1 MTENEAIR
9 EFQQNID
16 MPFGSNISR
25 EASELAIQALEEV
38 QKYREIGALEELQ
51 DMKSDYYETL
61 SDWRQYRKIGTLEE
75 CRTAREKQVTKKPV
89 HDGCFDSEGIWHE
102 WNGVN
107 GRPYDLCPNCNTNL
121 CCEMP
126 YDNKPKYCKHCGQRL
141 DWSDE
146 E

>member
-1 MTENEAIR
+1 MTESKAIKIIK
-9 EFQQNID
+9 EKVCD
-16 MPFGSNISR
+16 SR
-25 EASELAIQALEEV
+25 CIPQLCNDGCMYENTKCAFSMAIQALE
-38 QKYREIGALEELQ
+38 
-51 DMKSDYYETL
+51 
-61 SDWRQYRKIGTLEE
+61 
-75 CRTAREKQVTKKPV
+75 KQIAKKPV
-89 HDGCFDSEGIWHE
+89 HDGCLDNKGIWHE

-126 YDNKPKYCKHCGQRL
+126 YDNKPKYCKHCGQKL